1 MTLFYLGVILLASL
15 LMGKLTKLAKL
26 PNVTAYLVA
35 GLIIGPSVTNFVP
48 SNALDDLSILS
59 EIALGFIAFTI
70 GTQFQFSYFKKV
82 GSKPIIIAIFESL
95 FAVLFVFVGL
105 LVYGLIKGD
114 SHAVPF
120 ALALSAIAAATAPA
134 ATIMVIKQY
143 KAKGEVTKTLMSV
156 VALDDA
162 VALIIFGINV
172 AVANSLENSCA
183 SIILTI
189 LKPFGEV
196 LVSLAI
202 GLALGII
209 LSLLL
214 KWYTGRGNRL
224 SVILAIILI
233 TCSLSY
239 IVTDIMKINFT
250 LSTLLTCMMIGA
262 VFTNTTPYDTVN
274 KILELVDRFTPPILI
289 LFFAISGAN
298 LKLNVLLT
306 VGIIG
311 IIYIV
316 LRVLGKL
323 AGAWFGGAIT
333 KSSEKVKKYLGPT
346 LIPQAGVAIGLT
358 IVAGNV
364 VPQYAQEIT
373 AVVLSA
379 TLIYELIGP
388 IITKISLIKA
398 GEIAEENRKIRKNKV
413 QKNSA

>member
-1 MTLFYLGVILLASL
+1 MTLFYLGIILLAGL
-15 LMGKLTKLAKL
+15 LMGKLTKLVKL

-35 GLIIGPSVTNFVP
+35 GLIIGPSVAKLIP
-48 SNALDDLSILS
+48 SDVLDSFSIIS

-82 GSKPIIIAIFESL
+82 GSRPIIIAIFESL
-95 FAVLFVFVGL
+95 VAVIFVFIGL

-114 SHAVPF
+114 GEAVPF
-120 ALALSAIAAATAPA
+120 ALVLSAIAAATAPA
-134 ATIMVIKQY
+134 ATIMVVKQY

-172 AVANSLENSCA
+172 AIANAFEHNDA
-183 SIILTI
+183 NIILTI

-196 LVSLAI
+196 LVSL
-202 GLALGII
+202 GVGVVLGFL

-224 SVILAIILI
+224 SVIFAIILI

-239 IVTDIMKINFT
+239 IVTDVIKIN
-250 LSTLLTCMMIGA
+250 LSISTLLACMMIGA
-262 VFTNTTPYDTVN
+262 VFTNTTPNDTTS
-274 KILELVDRFTPPILI
+274 KILELVDRFTPPLLI
-289 LFFAISGAN
+289 IFFVLSGAN

-311 IIYIV
+311 VIYVV
-316 LRVLGKL
+316 LRVVGKIS
-323 AGAWFGGAIT
+323 GAWFGAVIT
-333 KSSEKVKKYLGPT
+333 KSPPEVKKYLGPT

-379 TLIYELIGP
+379 TLIYELLGP
-388 IITKISLIKA
+388 VITKISLIKA
-398 GEIAEENRKIRKNKV
+398 GEITEENKKSKRLKEHE
-413 QKNSA
+413 